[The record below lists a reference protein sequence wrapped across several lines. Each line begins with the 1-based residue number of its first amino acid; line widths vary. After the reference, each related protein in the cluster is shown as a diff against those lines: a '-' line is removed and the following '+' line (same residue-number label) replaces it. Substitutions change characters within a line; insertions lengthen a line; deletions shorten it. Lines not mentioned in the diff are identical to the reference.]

1 MNDKK
6 FMMDWRKMS
15 LGRSLRSKSKR
26 PLDENF
32 KKNGF
37 NGDSLDIF
45 SKRVTPADWF

>member
-26 PLDENF
+26 PLDENL

-37 NGDSLDIF
+37 NRDSLDIF